1 MAKRVSRT
9 TKSIRYLGFKRLKN
23 LVKEF
28 EDICFKV
35 IIHEELKN
43 YLKISKLG
51 RLSKQMVK

>member
-28 EDICFKV
+28 EGISFKV
-35 IIHEELKN
+35 IIHKGLKN
-43 YLKISKLG
+43 YLKIKKLERSK
-51 RLSKQMVK
+51 

>member
-1 MAKRVSRT
+1 MAKSVSRT

-35 IIHEELKN
+35 IIHKELKN
-43 YLKISKLG
+43 YLKIRKLE
-51 RLSKQMVK
+51 RFK